1 MLVITLVP
9 RVLEHQTIA
18 FSFILGAAQTAI
30 LTPFCWSNHTATV
43 QTISYAIIC
52 ECRLPSCYYCVLVR
66 SLRHESYFKIALRI
80 VAVPFLWH

>member
-1 MLVITLVP
+1 MKTLRCPVMFVITLVP

-52 ECRLPSCYYCVLVR
+52 ECCLSN
-66 SLRHESYFKIALRI
+66 
-80 VAVPFLWH
+80 